1 MRFPDYD
8 RTLVLPALSPDLQP
22 DSSRTHDCREPA
34 GDPLTGVT
42 HLGPPVPLRMAA
54 WRANILARL
63 RGITEHD
70 PRRVVCALPDAS
82 RAAAEWQGVSGRG
95 CRPGSRRGQPNACA
109 SSRS

>member
-42 HLGPPVPLRMAA
+42 PSRTSGATSDGRMA
-54 WRANILARL
+54 
-63 RGITEHD
+63 GEH
-70 PRRVVCALPDAS
+70 
-82 RAAAEWQGVSGRG
+82 
-95 CRPGSRRGQPNACA
+95 PGEVAGYH
-109 SSRS
+109 